1 MAKISLAL
9 PPESEEREMRS
20 SIESQG
26 SARLLL
32 TVSQA
37 HRTLAYRQW
46 WIQQFATWFTVL
58 GLIAA
63 EHGAPIL
70 KSGQLGT
77 WFLIFLIG
85 WVGRACV
92 FIPFFRL
99 RPEQIARSFWMKLL
113 PLLSTIIF
121 NSFWIWTTILFT
133 GPMLSMRELLLCFG
147 FLSINIAMTGMWPV
161 SPATSL
167 LHYFMLWSS
176 LSINLYLN
184 GSASFAS
191 LVVLNVSVI
200 IILWL
205 NIFVSINQVKDQ
217 LNRSDEMDALLKS
230 QRESNEQLRLLKD
243 LAHKSLE
250 TRSEFFSAASHDFRQ
265 RLHAAKLW
273 VLSAMAAAEGADEAK
288 WPLTRLGQE
297 IDALQGYINHV
308 LDFARIESLDA
319 GVQLDSTN
327 VQALFQKLDLQFEQ
341 TNMEKGTN
349 LRFRR
354 SRITL
359 NSDFSMLLRILENL
373 VSNALKFT
381 RGGVLVCARRRGEF
395 LAIEVW
401 DQGPG
406 IKPEAHQRIFDA
418 FYQETDGGSVAG
430 NGVGLGLAI
439 VKRFA
444 NRLGYQVEIQS
455 AIGKGTVFRVL
466 IPAEAIVKKPL
477 AQAELQAAGTS

>member
-1 MAKISLAL
+1 MAKISMAL
-9 PPESEEREMRS
+9 PSGPEEREMRS
-20 SIESQG
+20 TIESQG

-32 TVSQA
+32 TVSLA
-37 HRTLAYRQW
+37 HRNLAYRQW

-63 EHGAPIL
+63 EQGAPIL

-77 WFLIFLIG
+77 WFLVFLIS
-85 WVGRACV
+85 WVARICIFV
-92 FIPFFRL
+92 PFFRL
-99 RPEQIARSFWMKLL
+99 PPERVSESFWMKLL
-113 PLLSTIIF
+113 PLLSAIIS
-121 NSFWIWTTILFT
+121 NIFWVWTTILFT
-133 GPMLSMRELLLCFG
+133 GPTLSMRELLLCFG
-147 FLSINIAMTGMWPV
+147 FLSISISMTGMWPV

-167 LHYFMLWSS
+167 LHYLMLWSS
-176 LSINLYLN
+176 LSVNLYLN

-205 NIFVSINQVKDQ
+205 NIFVSVNQVKDQ

-418 FYQETDGGSVAG
+418 FYQETEDRSAAG

-444 NRLGYQVEIQS
+444 NRLGYQVEVKS

-466 IPAEAIVKKPL
+466 IPAEAIVRKL
-477 AQAELQAAGTS
+477 SAQPELQTAGTP